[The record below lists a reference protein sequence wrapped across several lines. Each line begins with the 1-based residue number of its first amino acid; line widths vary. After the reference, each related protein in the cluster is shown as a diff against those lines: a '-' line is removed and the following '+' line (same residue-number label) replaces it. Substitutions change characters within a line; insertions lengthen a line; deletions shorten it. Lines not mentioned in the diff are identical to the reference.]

1 MLKTDSP
8 KEAILLSKNMPV
20 AYKNYILLNG
30 IVIVAFVEKQHKNNV
45 ENLLIGKE
53 TNIENNTNKA

>member
-1 MLKTDSP
+1 MLRTDSP

-30 IVIVAFVEKQHKNNV
+30 IVVVAFVEK
-45 ENLLIGKE
+45 
-53 TNIENNTNKA
+53 

>member
-8 KEAILLSKNMPV
+8 KEAILLSRNMPV

-30 IVIVAFVEKQHKNNV
+30 IVIVAFVENQNKNNV

-53 TNIENNTNKA
+53 TNIETNINKA

>member
-8 KEAILLSKNMPV
+8 KEAILLSRNMPV

-45 ENLLIGKE
+45 ENLFIGKGS
-53 TNIENNTNKA
+53 NIETKINKA